1 MALGSKHKDPKT
13 LLGYIEPSSMSLMA
27 GSLCIG
33 SSVATNVKQ
42 KSCVAFHSI
51 SYTDSSATERIS
63 LNRKE
68 HLSGL
73 SSSSSSSSF
82 RINLSSKSAS
92 LTNLPA
98 VNNVYKFSFGK

>member
-1 MALGSKHKDPKT
+1 
-13 LLGYIEPSSMSLMA
+13 MSLMA
-27 GSLCIG
+27 GALCIG
-33 SSVATNVKQ
+33 SSVATNVNQ

-51 SYTDSSATERIS
+51 SYTDSSAIERIS

-73 SSSSSSSSF
+73 SSSSSSSF

-98 VNNVYKFSFGK
+98 VNNVYKFSFGN